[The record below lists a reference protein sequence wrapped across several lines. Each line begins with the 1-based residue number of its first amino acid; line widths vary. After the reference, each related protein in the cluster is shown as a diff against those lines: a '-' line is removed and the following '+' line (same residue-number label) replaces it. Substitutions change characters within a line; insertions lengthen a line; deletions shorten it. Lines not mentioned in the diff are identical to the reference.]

1 MFDFKFAA
9 PTKITA
15 CDKNV
20 TKVVVTSG
28 QTAILSYPACPTLNC
43 DDSFLGHRVFKNNES
58 FTYIGNGEQTSNCAP
73 YSALKK
79 FCVSKT
85 QLKKWNDSLILTI
98 RSAAVDDGGL
108 YGVEY
113 IFKNF
118 SGNSKEEKC
127 LEVTVEGKGLYII
140 VIHI

>member
-1 MFDFKFAA
+1 ME
-9 PTKITA
+9 IIA

-20 TKVVVTSG
+20 TKVVTTSG

-43 DDSFLGHRVFKNNES
+43 DDSFLGNRVFKKNES
-58 FTYIGNGEQTSNCAP
+58 FIYIGNGEQAGNCTP
-73 YSALKK
+73 YSALKN

-85 QLKKWNDSLILTI
+85 ELEKLNDSLILTI
-98 RSAAVDDGGL
+98 RSATFDDGGL
-108 YGVEY
+108 YAIEY